1 MKKLILIISALLLIG
16 LNTNVSAQSLEESL
30 EIAGTNNP
38 LLKAKYAEFEA
49 ALQKAAQ
56 FNSLPDPKFSFG
68 YFVSP
73 IETRLGAQRAKLSL
87 TQMFPWF
94 GTLKIAE
101 NVQAL
106 QAESKYQEFLDA
118 KNELYMQVKSAWH
131 PIYEVNQKIRLQ
143 KKNKDILNSYKQLAT
158 TRFKNNKSSMVDVI
172 RVEIMIEN
180 TETEI
185 ELLQNQLQPLIV
197 HFNKLLHRADSL
209 IVQIEQELNL
219 IDVPFNYRKDS
230 LFVNQPLLQSLDL
243 KMQSAK
249 EAESLGK
256 KRGLPKFGI
265 GLDYAFIEERT
276 DMEVSDNGRN
286 VLMPMVS
293 MSIPIYRGK
302 YKSAIKEAQFKQ
314 SAIANYKANTENN
327 LVSKYETAYYELD
340 KARQLIDLHKTQ
352 ISKTKQAIS
361 LLETAYSNS
370 GKNFEEILRMQQE
383 LLKYQIATASA
394 TKSFYIALAKLDYL
408 TSKTE

>member
-1 MKKLILIISALLLIG
+1 MKKSILIIIALLSLGI
-16 LNTNVSAQSLEESL
+16 NTNINAQVLEESL
-30 EIAGTNNP
+30 EIAATNNP
-38 LLKAKYAEFEA
+38 LLRAKYAEFEA
-49 ALQKAAQ
+49 SLQKVAQ
-56 FNSLPDPKFSFG
+56 LNSLPDPTFSFG
-68 YFVSP
+68 YFVNP
-73 IETRLGAQRAKLSL
+73 IETRLGAQKAKLSL

-94 GTLKIAE
+94 GTLKIAG
-101 NVQAL
+101 NIQAL
-106 QAESKYQEFLDA
+106 EAEAKYQEFLDA
-118 KNELYMQVKSAWH
+118 KNELYMQVKSAWY
-131 PIYEVNQKIRLQ
+131 PIYEVNQKIHLQ
-143 KKNKDILNSYKQLAT
+143 KKNAEILASYKQLVT
-158 TRFKNNKSSMVDVI
+158 TDFKNNKNSMVDVI

-180 TETEI
+180 TDTEI
-185 ELLQNQLQPLIV
+185 ELLQNLLQPLVV
-197 HFNKLLHRADSL
+197 HFNKLLHRADSIVVQVEQDLDL
-209 IVQIEQELNL
+209 IH
-219 IDVPFNYRKDS
+219 VPLSYRKDS
-230 LFVNQPLLQSLDL
+230 LLVNHPLLQSLDL
-243 KMQSAK
+243 KIQSAK
-249 EAESLGK
+249 KVESLSK

-276 DMEVSDNGRN
+276 EMEVTDNGRN
-286 VLMPMVS
+286 VLMPMIS

-302 YKSAIKEAQFKQ
+302 YKSAIKEAQYKQ

-327 LVSKYETAYYELD
+327 LVSKYEMEFYELD

-383 LLKYQIATASA
+383 LLNYQIATASA